1 MRLVSPA
8 SFPDP
13 AGIADVTT
21 VLESWGLQVQ
31 VGEHAQAQWGYMAG
45 RDGER
50 LADLN
55 DAFRDPT
62 VRAVVTTRG
71 GAGAYRICEEIDF
84 DAVRADPKPL
94 IGFSDITYLQA
105 TLWRE
110 CRLPTIHGWLVGEDA
125 IGSARALMMDGNP
138 VMVSSEATAYSAQIR
153 VAGVAEGP
161 LLGGN
166 LTSLSH
172 LVGAGLPDLEGAILL
187 LEDKRDMG
195 LGRVDRQLTQL
206 RRSGALDSLAGV
218 ALGLFSG
225 FDGYTD
231 RGWELVD
238 VLEDHVRPLGVPV
251 LGGLRI
257 GHNGTGASGLPDQYC
272 VALGARAVLDADRR
286 VLRSESPAHLR

>member
-8 SFPDP
+8 SYPDP
-13 AGIADVTT
+13 ASIAEVTT

-31 VGEHAQAQWGYMAG
+31 VGKHAQAQWGYMAG
-45 RDGER
+45 RDSER

-55 DAFRDPT
+55 DAFQDPS

-94 IGFSDITYLQA
+94 IGFSDITYLHA

-110 CRLPTIHGWLVGEDA
+110 CALPSIHGCLVGDEA
-125 IGSARALMMDGNP
+125 TKSARVLMMDGNP
-138 VMVSSEATAYSAQIR
+138 VIVPSDPTAYSAQVR

-161 LLGGN
+161 LVGGN
-166 LTSLSH
+166 LSSLSH
-172 LVGAGLPDLEGAILL
+172 LAGAGLPKFHGTILL

-195 LGRVDRQLTQL
+195 LGRIDRQLTQL
-206 RRSGALDSLAGV
+206 RRAGALDSLAGV

-238 VLEDHVRPLGVPV
+238 VLEDHLRPLGVPV
-251 LGGLRI
+251 LGGLPI
-257 GHNGTGASGLPDQYC
+257 GHNGMGNAGLPDQYC
-272 VALGARAVLDADRR
+272 VSLGTHAVLDANTH
-286 VLRSESPAHLR
+286 VLRSESAARVI